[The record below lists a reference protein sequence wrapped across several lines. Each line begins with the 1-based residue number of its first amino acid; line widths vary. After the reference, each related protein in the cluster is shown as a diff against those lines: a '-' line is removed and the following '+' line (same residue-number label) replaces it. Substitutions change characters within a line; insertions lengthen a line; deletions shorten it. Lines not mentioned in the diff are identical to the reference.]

1 MKKVAIIGAGMM
13 TKPIADYLMEVCN
26 YQVIMADQEV
36 VKAKNVINHRPLGK
50 AVSLVV
56 KDSHDLDPLVK
67 EVDIVISMLPRPLH
81 IHVAKSC
88 LRQGKSMLTTSYE
101 PPEVLDLADEAKKK
115 GILFLNEMGEDPGL
129 DHMGTQML
137 LDETRKEGGKA
148 VDIKS
153 YGCGIPAFEHNN
165 NPMGYKFS
173 WAPSGVFSAARTGAA
188 YYVKGKRVEVP
199 PEQLFK
205 HFRWVDID
213 GIGTFE
219 TYPNRDCKKYLEPFA
234 LTKDVSYYRG
244 LLRYP
249 GYCNHMRYLGE
260 IGLLDSHE
268 TKNFENVTY
277 RQFTTSLLE
286 ACPKIAKDDEMND
299 AGEYKNRPSPYKG
312 PPCEGRGE
320 PCVHPAFSDRL
331 LGIEPGK
338 FNGTLEEKVA
348 ESLNLD
354 INADFI
360 HRLKWLGFFQDTPI
374 NIKKGTRL
382 DVLAERMLEKMS
394 YKPYEKD
401 MIIVHIEI
409 TAQFP
414 GKPKEKRIATM
425 IKEGIPYGDSAM
437 SRAVGLPAAI
447 SARMILEN
455 QITATG
461 AHMPPTLPN
470 LYPLILEELAKFGF
484 AFKKSSQGGLFL

>member
-13 TKPIADYLMEVCN
+13 TKPIADYLMETCN

-36 VKAKNVINHRPLGK
+36 SKAKNVIKDRPLGK

-56 KDSHDLDPLVK
+56 RDSYDLDPLVK

-81 IHVAKSC
+81 IHAAKSC

-101 PPEVLDLADEAKKK
+101 PPEVLELADAAKKK
-115 GILFLNEMGEDPGL
+115 GILFLNEMGEDPGI
-129 DHMGTQML
+129 DHFGTQLL

-153 YGCGIPAFEHNN
+153 YGCGVPAFEHNN
-165 NPMGYKFS
+165 NPMDYKFS
-173 WAPSGVFSAARTGAA
+173 WNPGAFFSAARTGAA

-199 PEQLFK
+199 PDQLFK
-205 HFRWVDID
+205 HFRLVDID

-234 LTKDVSYYRG
+234 LPEDVSYYRG

-249 GYCNHMRYLGE
+249 GYCNNMRYLGE
-260 IGLLDSHE
+260 IGLFDTKE
-268 TKNFENVTY
+268 IKNFKNVTY
-277 RQFTTSLLE
+277 RQFTTSLLI
-286 ACPKIAKDDEMND
+286 PGKSLQKKQTFEMTPLKND
-299 AGEYKNRPSPYKG
+299 IRLTVNGLGVPPPS
-312 PPCEGRGE
+312 
-320 PCVHPAFSDRL
+320 L
-331 LGIEPGK
+331 LGTYPEKIKGK
-338 FNGTLEEKVA
+338 IEEKLA
-348 ESLNLD
+348 EYLNLD
-354 INADFI
+354 IDADFI

-374 NIKKGTRL
+374 KIKKGTRL

-394 YKPYEKD
+394 YKPHEKD

-409 TAQFP
+409 IAQFP
-414 GKPKEKRIATM
+414 GKPKEKRMATM
-425 IKEGIPYGDSAM
+425 IKAGIPYGDSAM

-447 SARMILEN
+447 GARMILEG
-455 QITATG
+455 QITASG

-470 LYPLILEELAKFGF
+470 LYPLILEELTKFGF
-484 AFKKSSQGGLFL
+484 VFKKKTIPYLL

>member
-13 TKPIADYLMEVCN
+13 TKPIADYLMETCN
-26 YQVIMADQEV
+26 YQVIMADREV
-36 VKAKNVINHRPLGK
+36 AKAQNVIKGRSSGK
-50 AVSLVV
+50 AVSLTV
-56 KDSHDLDPLVK
+56 KDSYDLDPLVK

-81 IHVAKSC
+81 IHAAKSC
-88 LRQGKSMLTTSYE
+88 LRQGKSLLTTSYE
-101 PPEVLDLADEAKKK
+101 PPEMLELAGAAKKK

-129 DHMGTQML
+129 DHLGTQLL
-137 LDETRKEGGKA
+137 LDEIRKEGGKP

-153 YGCGIPAFEHNN
+153 YGCGVPAFEHNN

-173 WAPSGVFSAARTGAA
+173 WAPGGFFAAARTGAA

-199 PEQLFK
+199 PDQLFK
-205 HFRWVDID
+205 HFRFVDID

-219 TYPNRDCKKYLEPFA
+219 TYPNRDCKKYLEPFG
-234 LTKDVSYYRG
+234 LSEDVSYYRG

-249 GYCNHMRYLGE
+249 GYCNNMRYLGE
-260 IGLLDSHE
+260 IGFFDSRE
-268 TKNFENVTY
+268 IKNFENVTY
-277 RQFTTSLLE
+277 RQFTS
-286 ACPKIAKDDEMND
+286 
-299 AGEYKNRPSPYKG
+299 S
-312 PPCEGRGE
+312 
-320 PCVHPAFSDRL
+320 L

-338 FNGTLEEKVA
+338 IRGTIEEKLA
-348 ESLNLD
+348 EFLNLD
-354 INADFI
+354 IDADFI

-374 NIKKGTRL
+374 NVKKGTRL

-394 YKPYEKD
+394 YKPHEKD

-414 GKPKEKRIATM
+414 GKPNEKRTATM

-437 SRAVGLPAAI
+437 SRAVGLSAAVG
-447 SARMILEN
+447 ARLLLEG

-461 AHMPPTLPN
+461 AHMPPTLPA
-470 LYPLILEELAKFGF
+470 LYPLMLEELAKFGF
-484 AFKKSSQGGLFL
+484 VFKRPGGLFSRKLPPWTPRKSFLLF

>member
-36 VKAKNVINHRPLGK
+36 SKAKNVIKDRPLGK
-50 AVSLVV
+50 AVSLTI

-67 EVDIVISMLPRPLH
+67 EVDIVISMLPKPLH

-88 LRQGKSMLTTSYE
+88 LRQGKSLLTTSYE
-101 PPEVLDLADEAKKK
+101 PPEVLELAGEAKKK
-115 GILFLNEMGEDPGL
+115 RILFLNELGEDPGL
-129 DHMGTQML
+129 DHLGTQML
-137 LDETRKEGGKA
+137 LDEIRKKGGKP

-153 YGCGIPAFEHNN
+153 YGCGVPAFEHNN

-173 WAPSGVFSAARTGAA
+173 WAPSGFFTAARTGAA

-199 PEQLFK
+199 PDQLFE
-205 HFRWVDID
+205 HFQLVDID

-219 TYPNRDCKKYLEPFA
+219 TYPNRDCKKYLEPFG
-234 LTKDVSYYRG
+234 LSKDVSYYRG

-249 GYCNHMRYLGE
+249 GYCNNMRYLGE
-260 IGLLDSHE
+260 IGLFDSQE
-268 TKNFENVTY
+268 IKNFENVTY
-277 RQFTTSLLE
+277 RQFTTSLLKTSLE
-286 ACPKIAKDDEMND
+286 KI
-299 AGEYKNRPSPYKG
+299 KG
-312 PPCEGRGE
+312 
-320 PCVHPAFSDRL
+320 
-331 LGIEPGK
+331 K
-338 FNGTLEEKVA
+338 LEEKLA
-348 ESLNLD
+348 EFLNLD

-360 HRLKWLGFFQDTPI
+360 HRLKWLGFFQDIPI
-374 NIKKGTRL
+374 KIKKGSRL

-394 YKPYEKD
+394 YKPHEKD

-414 GKPKEKRIATM
+414 GKPPEKRMATM

-447 SARMILEN
+447 SARMILEG
-455 QITATG
+455 QITASG
-461 AHMPPTLPN
+461 AHMPPTLPSI
-470 LYPLILEELAKFGF
+470 YPLILEELAKFGF
-484 AFKKSSQGGLFL
+484 VFKRPGGLFSRKPPPWTPRKSFLLF

>member
-13 TKPIADYLMEVCN
+13 TKPIADYLMETCN

-36 VKAKNVINHRPLGK
+36 SKAKNVINNRPLGK
-50 AVSLVV
+50 AVSLTV
-56 KDSHDLDPLVK
+56 KDSHQLDPLVK
-67 EVDIVISMLPRPLH
+67 KVDIVISMLPRPLH

-101 PPEVLDLADEAKKK
+101 PPQVLELADEAKKK
-115 GILFLNEMGEDPGL
+115 GILFLNEIGEDPGI
-129 DHMGTQML
+129 DHLGTQML
-137 LDETRKEGGKA
+137 LDETRKEGGKP

-153 YGCGIPAFEHNN
+153 YGCGVPAFEHNN
-165 NPMGYKFS
+165 NPLGYKFS
-173 WAPSGVFSAARTGAA
+173 WAPSGFFSAARTGAA

-199 PEQLFK
+199 PDQLFK
-205 HFRWVDID
+205 HFRLVDID

-219 TYPNRDCKKYLEPFA
+219 TYANRDCRKYLEPFA
-234 LTKDVSYYRG
+234 LLEDVSYYRG

-249 GYCNHMRYLGE
+249 GYCNNMRYLGE
-260 IGLLDSHE
+260 IGLFDTKE
-268 TKNFENVTY
+268 IKNFENVTY
-277 RQFTTSLLE
+277 RQFTTSLLGSDPAQIKE
-286 ACPKIAKDDEMND
+286 KI
-299 AGEYKNRPSPYKG
+299 
-312 PPCEGRGE
+312 
-320 PCVHPAFSDRL
+320 
-331 LGIEPGK
+331 
-338 FNGTLEEKVA
+338 EEKLA
-348 ESLNLD
+348 EFLHLD

-360 HRLKWLGFFQDTPI
+360 HRLKWLGLFEDSPI

-394 YKPYEKD
+394 YKPHEKD

-414 GKPKEKRIATM
+414 GKSKEKRMATM

-447 SARMILEN
+447 GARMILEG

-461 AHMPPTLPN
+461 AHMPPTLPY

-484 AFKKSSQGGLFL
+484 VFKKSSQGGLFL

>member
-13 TKPIADYLMEVCN
+13 TKPIADYLMETCN

-36 VKAKNVINHRPLGK
+36 LKARNVIKERPLGK
-50 AVSLVV
+50 AVSLTV
-56 KDSHDLDPLVK
+56 KDSRDLDPLVK

-81 IHVAKSC
+81 IHAAKSC
-88 LRQGKSMLTTSYE
+88 LRQGKSLLTTSYE
-101 PPEVLDLADEAKKK
+101 PPEMLELAEEAKKK
-115 GILFLNEMGEDPGL
+115 GILFLNELGEDPGI
-129 DHMGTQML
+129 DHLGTQML
-137 LDETRKEGGKA
+137 LDEIRKEGGKA
-148 VDIKS
+148 VAIKS
-153 YGCGIPAFEHNN
+153 YGCGVPAFEHNN

-173 WAPSGVFSAARTGAA
+173 WAPSGFFAAARTGAA

-199 PEQLFK
+199 PDQLFK
-205 HFRWVDID
+205 HFRLVDID

-234 LTKDVSYYRG
+234 LTKDASYYRG

-249 GYCNHMRYLGE
+249 GYCNNMRYLNE
-260 IGLLDSHE
+260 IGLFDNE
-268 TKNFENVTY
+268 EIKTFENVTY
-277 RQFTTSLLE
+277 RQFTTSLL
-286 ACPKIAKDDEMND
+286 
-299 AGEYKNRPSPYKG
+299 GS
-312 PPCEGRGE
+312 
-320 PCVHPAFSDRL
+320 
-331 LGIEPGK
+331 EPGK
-338 FNGTLEEKVA
+338 IKETIAEKVA
-348 ESLNLD
+348 EFLNLD

-374 NIKKGTRL
+374 NTKKGTRL

-394 YKPYEKD
+394 YKPHEKD

-409 TAQFP
+409 IAQFP
-414 GKPKEKRIATM
+414 GKPKEKRMATM

-447 SARMILEN
+447 TARMILEG
-455 QITATG
+455 QITASG
-461 AHMPPTLPN
+461 AHMPPTLPG

-484 AFKKSSQGGLFL
+484 VFKKKNLPYSL